1 MTDIIAQ
8 HIEYFASHAHVWGFI
23 FILVFMAI
31 ESSFIP
37 FPSEVVMIPAGFLA
51 FRGELSTGIPWLDL
65 CLAVL
70 FGLAGSL
77 LGAYVNYYLSIW
89 LGRPFLHKYGKYFF
103 LKEPTLD
110 RAEEIFRKYGDIA
123 TFVCRLLPA
132 IRQLISIPA
141 GLSRMPLGKFTL
153 FTGLGAG
160 IWTAILAGVGW
171 YFGCLAGDM
180 SYLEMVHKGKDLIAE
195 HSLWILIGL
204 VLAVLL
210 YMALHALVMRSPAPL
225 TAARTDSSSSS
236 SSAIA
241 SSSAAA
247 EGGRKDEEP
256 SGGN

>member
-23 FILVFMAI
+23 FILVFMTI

-65 CLAVL
+65 CLAVF

-77 LGAYVNYYLSIW
+77 LGAYINYYLSIW

-180 SYLEMVHKGKDLIAE
+180 SYLEMVHRGKDLIAE
-195 HSLWILIGL
+195 HYLWILIGL
-204 VLAVLL
+204 ILAIAL
-210 YMALHALVMRSPAPL
+210 YMALHALVMRSPAPRMD
-225 TAARTDSSSSS
+225 TASISSP
-236 SSAIA
+236 A
-241 SSSAAA
+241 AAA

-256 SGGN
+256 SGGK